1 MVERKKRPKGKVIV
15 GMSGGVDSS
24 VALLQLVERGYEPV
38 GVSLQYKTWQCP
50 GVKNAENVCCSQES
64 FQIAKKICQRFQV
77 PHYIIDVAPYFQSEV
92 IDYFTDE
99 LRQSRTPSPCV
110 FCNRNLKFRKLLE
123 FAKRVGAKYVATG
136 HYARISKN
144 PQSGLFELK
153 VAKDKNK
160 DQTYS
165 LCFLP
170 QEYLERIIFPL
181 GNLTKDEVYQIAK
194 KQKGFEIYEKRKQSQ
209 DFCFIQNDLME
220 KFLTKE
226 VGEKKGRI
234 VSEDGQKL
242 GEHKGLHFYTIGQR
256 KGIKLP
262 GGPYYVIEKDTQ
274 TNTLIVSKDKSSG
287 LKKEILLSPVF
298 FNSGKFLNKKI
309 KIETKIRSTQPL
321 VEAEIGPVGKNKV
334 KLTFS
339 KPQPAVTPGQI
350 AVFYLPAAPP
360 AQLVQAGLPADALLQ
375 VMQAGKGEVCL
386 GGGVIN

>member
-1 MVERKKRPKGKVIV
+1 MVFDNRPDKDKIVV

-24 VALLQLVERGYEPV
+24 VALLQLVEQGYEPV
-38 GVSLQYKTWQCP
+38 GVSLRYKTWRCP
-50 GVKNAENVCCSQES
+50 GAKTGENICCSQES
-64 FQIAKKICQRFQV
+64 FQAAKKICRKLGV
-77 PHYIIDVAPYFQSEV
+77 THHIVDVAPDFQHEV

-99 LRQSRTPSPCV
+99 LRQNRTPSPCV
-110 FCNRNLKFRKLLE
+110 FCNRNLKFRKLFE
-123 FAKRVGAKYVATG
+123 FSKRVGAKYVATG
-136 HYARISKN
+136 HYAGISKN
-144 PQSGLFELK
+144 SQTGFFELK

-170 QEYLERIIFPL
+170 QQYLEKIIFPL
-181 GNLTKDEVYQIAK
+181 GNLTKKEVYQIAK
-194 KQKGFEIYEKRKQSQ
+194 KQEGFEIYEKTKQSQ

-220 KFLTKE
+220 KFLME
-226 VGEKKGRI
+226 ELGEKRGRI
-234 VSEDGQKL
+234 VSKSGEKL

-274 TNTLIVSKDKSSG
+274 TNTLVVSKDKSSG
-287 LKKEILLSPVF
+287 LKKEISLFPVF
-298 FNSGKFLNKKI
+298 FNSGKFLDGKLKI
-309 KIETKIRSTQPL
+309 KTKIRSSQPL
-321 VEAEIGPVGKNKV
+321 VKAEIEPAAGNKV

-350 AVFYLPAAPP
+350 AVFYRN
-360 AQLVQAGLPADALLQ
+360 
-375 VMQAGKGEVCL
+375 EICL